1 MSCQLQC
8 KVYIHCCIIYQ
19 TGRQGASSESLHSP
33 AGQAQ
38 KPADRPKL
46 AAVPAGMLLAAEH
59 TAEPAVVVQNLSGA
73 PDYSQ
78 HQAVDNEH

>member
-1 MSCQLQC
+1 MPSQ
-8 KVYIHCCIIYQ
+8 
-19 TGRQGASSESLHSP
+19 SLRSP

-59 TAEPAVVVQNLSGA
+59 AAEPAVVVQNLSGA
-73 PDYSQ
+73 PDHSQ
-78 HQAVDNEH
+78 HQDVDTEHLIAGLGCAMEPAVAVVLAHA